1 MLFTSNSVLLPE
13 KVIVK
18 DFADYQV
25 YILHFILWN
34 LVLIPPKNTGFIP
47 DRYHSKI
54 KQQEGDDIS
63 PKNNTYMKKGIHQI
77 GNVTLFVLNLLFCQP
92 CIEPLLLLLAVPN
105 EYVWLEI
112 QS

>member
-1 MLFTSNSVLLPE
+1 MKCYLQAIQYLLPE

-34 LVLIPPKNTGFIP
+34 LVLVPPLRTLDSHLTDTIQKLQ
-47 DRYHSKI
+47 
-54 KQQEGDDIS
+54 QQEGDDVS
-63 PKNNTYMKKGIHQI
+63 PKNNTYMKKGIRQT
-77 GNVTLFVLNLLFCQP
+77 GNVTLFVLNLL
-92 CIEPLLLLLAVPN
+92 LLLLLAVPN